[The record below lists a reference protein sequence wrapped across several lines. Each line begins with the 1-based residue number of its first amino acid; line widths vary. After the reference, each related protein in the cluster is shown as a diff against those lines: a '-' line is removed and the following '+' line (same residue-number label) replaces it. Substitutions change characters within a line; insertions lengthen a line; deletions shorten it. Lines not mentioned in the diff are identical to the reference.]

1 MFPLNLSK
9 CVQLRILKPK
19 KHKSRKAAQVLQDEV
34 VVTVSASL
42 ASDNESFVRK
52 LLTKIATNFGCK
64 SSIVSNVIEGVR

>member
-1 MFPLNLSK
+1 MMDPQTQETQEPQSGSSVTSVS
-9 CVQLRILKPK
+9 CDRDY
-19 KHKSRKAAQVLQDEV
+19 LQEDV

-64 SSIVSNVIEGVR
+64 SSIVSDVIDGFR

>member
-1 MFPLNLSK
+1 MDPQTQETQEPQSGSSVTSIS
-9 CVQLRILKPK
+9 CDRDY
-19 KHKSRKAAQVLQDEV
+19 LQEDV

-64 SSIVSNVIEGVR
+64 SSIVSDVIDGFR

>member
-1 MFPLNLSK
+1 MMDPQTQETQEPQSGSSVTSIS
-9 CVQLRILKPK
+9 CDRDY
-19 KHKSRKAAQVLQDEV
+19 LQEDV

-64 SSIVSNVIEGVR
+64 SSIVSDVIDGFR